1 MPVPTLITP
10 TTIERIAWEGELSS
24 STERYGSSD
33 GATKV
38 TLGQPTHWTP
48 QALEALTG
56 TKWTAP
62 ANGRLHTLI
71 RLDST
76 LHPPAAGQ
84 RYREATLIAEMRP
97 IGSDGRAL
105 AHDLLPQRKLAEEQG
120 KFTIKLAPSFKFAD
134 GSGIEAGE
142 ASVEIQHHNV
152 YPTIQAFGLGED
164 NPYWQFSRHDTQPLL
179 GTQSVYLVASLPAAA
194 VALRLK
200 IALLATVESN
210 RFGLSRLLTPDT
222 ANSQLNFNLPMHL

>member
-1 MPVPTLITP
+1 MPTIVTP
-10 TTIERIAWEGELSS
+10 TTIEQIAWEGELSS
-24 STERYGSSD
+24 STERYGGSS
-33 GATKV
+33 AARV

-56 TKWTAP
+56 TKWAAP

-71 RLDST
+71 RLSST

-97 IGSDGRAL
+97 LGSDDRAL

-134 GSGIEAGE
+134 GSGIEVGE
-142 ASVEIQHHNV
+142 AGVEIEHHNAF
-152 YPTIQAFGLGED
+152 PIIQAFGLGED
-164 NPYWQFSRHDTQPLL
+164 TPYWQFSRHDTQPLL
-179 GTQSVYLVASLPAAA
+179 GTQSVYLVASLPPTAT
-194 VALRLK
+194 ALHLK
-200 IALLATVESN
+200 LALIATLESS
-210 RFGLSRLLTPDT
+210 RFGLSRLLTPET
-222 ANSQLNFNLPMHL
+222 ADSQLRFNLPLQP